1 MYRSAA
7 MLRRREWIT
16 IVTLLA
22 VCGGL
27 LLLDLRPARNA
38 EPGTKERA
46 RVLSVDNSN
55 LYVTGLLQRGEQN
68 LEVELLSGDR
78 RGQHFRA
85 VNILRAQMEL
95 DKIFHP
101 GDTIRVAVLAGANPE
116 KDTLYAQDFDR
127 IGWTLLLFGLFAVL
141 LIVFAGWTGV
151 NALLSFV
158 FSGLFLWKVLIP
170 LTLDGV
176 NAIWLSLATVCVL
189 SAVIIYLVAGVN
201 RKGNTALA
209 GAILGVTASAVL
221 AYTFT
226 HFFRINGAVMPYSQA
241 LLFSGYEFLKLPD
254 IYIGGIFLASS
265 GAMMDLA
272 MDIAAGQ
279 EELSHRNPELTFRQL
294 LHSGQRIGRAVVGTM
309 TTTLLLAYSGGY
321 LTLMMMFAAQGT
333 TPADF
338 INNPY
343 VASETVKTI
352 VGSFGLVLVA
362 PFTVLVGAYMFSR
375 KNKHNGRDKV

>member
-1 MYRSAA
+1 MRRLAA
-7 MLRRREWIT
+7 IVRRREWIT
-16 IVTLLA
+16 IVVLLA

-27 LLLDLRPARNA
+27 LLLDLRPARNP

-46 RVLSVDNSN
+46 RVLTVDNTN

-68 LEVELLSGDR
+68 LEVEILSGKL

-101 GDTIRVAVLAGANPE
+101 GDTIRVAVLTGANPE

-170 LTLDGV
+170 LTLDGG
-176 NAIWLSLATVCVL
+176 NAIWLSLGTVCVL

-209 GAILGVTASAVL
+209 GAILGVTASAIL
-221 AYTFT
+221 AYCFT

-279 EELSHRNPELTFRQL
+279 EELSRRNPELTFRQL

-375 KNKHNGRDKV
+375 KKKHNGRD